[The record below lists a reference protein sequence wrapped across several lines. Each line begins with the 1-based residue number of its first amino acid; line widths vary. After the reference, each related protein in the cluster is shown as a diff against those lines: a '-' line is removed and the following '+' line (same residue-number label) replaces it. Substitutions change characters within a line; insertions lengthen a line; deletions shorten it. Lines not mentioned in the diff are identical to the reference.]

1 MKNKKIWIIFILVSI
16 AIVLSTTNIFNYQ
29 VFADVGNTYSGGGSY
44 SSSSSSS
51 SSGSYSSGY
60 GSSRGIAQIFYILF
74 FSIPFPFNLIVFVA
88 IVVFLIHLGRKESD
102 DIFSDY
108 QNIPNNQM
116 QDVNNTQA
124 ILTQIR
130 KDDELFS
137 QNEFLTYVKGVF
149 ISVQEAWE
157 SRDWETIRPFESNEL
172 FEVHNKQLNE
182 YIQKDWYP
190 HLDGQEITDLFI
202 FDYNVDGKYEYI
214 TVRLSAS
221 LLDFTTDKNNNI
233 VEGNKNIRVYRVYKL
248 NFKRVIGIKTKDED
262 GINTTN
268 CPNCGAPNNITSSG
282 KCEYCGSVITTG
294 EYGWVLDEYSAWR

>member
-1 MKNKKIWIIFILVSI
+1 MKNKKIFIMVILISTAIILSVANISI
-16 AIVLSTTNIFNYQ
+16 YE
-29 VFADVGNTYSGGGSY
+29 VFADVGNTYSGGKSYSGSSSSGGSY
-44 SSSSSSS
+44 SSSS
-51 SSGSYSSGY
+51 GY
-60 GSSRGIAQIFYILF
+60 GSGRGLAQVFYILF
-74 FSIPFPFNLIVFVA
+74 FTIPFPFNLIIFVA
-88 IVVFLIHLGRKESD
+88 LIAFFIYLGMKESD
-102 DIFSDY
+102 EIFME
-108 QNIPNNQM
+108 NPNNQM
-116 QDVNNTQA
+116 QNVVNPTA
-124 ILTQIR
+124 ILVEIR
-130 KDDELFS
+130 QNDELFS
-137 QNEFLTYVKGVF
+137 KNEFLTYVKGVF

-157 SRDWETIRPFESNEL
+157 SREWETIRPFESNEL

-202 FDYNVDGKYEYI
+202 FDYNIDGKYEYI

-221 LLDFTTDKNNNI
+221 LLDFTTDKDGNI
-233 VEGNKNIRVYRVYKL
+233 VEGNKTNRVYRVYKL
-248 NFKRVIGIKTKDED
+248 NFKRVFGTKTKSED